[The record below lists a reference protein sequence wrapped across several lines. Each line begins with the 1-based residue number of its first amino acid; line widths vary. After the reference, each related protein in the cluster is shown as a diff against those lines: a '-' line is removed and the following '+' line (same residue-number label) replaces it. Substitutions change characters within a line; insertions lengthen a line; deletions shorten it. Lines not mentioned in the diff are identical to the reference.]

1 MSTDGFFPFFH
12 RRCGLTLVE
21 LVATIAILGV
31 LASAVVPLSRMTA
44 QRSREVELRRT
55 LRLMRTA
62 LDDYKKAYDK
72 AVEDKKIVPVAGK
85 SGYPEDLQVLVVGHD
100 FGGLYPYKRK
110 FLRRIPNDPMTPP
123 SAGQTPRWG
132 LRSYADKP
140 GAAVWG
146 GEDVYDVYS
155 LSEGSAIDGSRYK
168 DW

>member
-1 MSTDGFFPFFH
+1 MLTKVATLLC
-12 RRCGLTLVE
+12 RRRSGLTLVE
-21 LVATIAILGV
+21 LVATVAILGV
-31 LASAVVPLSRMTA
+31 LASAVLPLSRMTA
-44 QRSREVELRRT
+44 QRSREIELRRN
-55 LRLMRTA
+55 LRLLRSA

-72 AVEDKKIVPVAGK
+72 AVDDKKIVPTATK
-85 SGYPEDLQVLVVGHD
+85 SGYPEDLQILVTGQD

-110 FLRRIPNDPMTPP
+110 FLRRIPVDPMNPP
-123 SAGQTPRWG
+123 APGQPPRWG

-140 GAAVWG
+140 GTVVWG

>member
-1 MSTDGFFPFFH
+1 MLTKTAALLC
-12 RRCGLTLVE
+12 RRRNGLTLVE
-21 LVATIAILGV
+21 LVATVAILAV
-31 LASAVVPLSRMTA
+31 LASAVLPLSRMTA
-44 QRSREVELRRT
+44 QRSREVELRRN
-55 LRLMRTA
+55 LRLLRTA

-72 AVEDKKIVPVAGK
+72 AVDDKKIVPAANK
-85 SGYPEDLQVLVVGHD
+85 SGYPEDLQVLVTGQD

-110 FLRRIPNDPMTPP
+110 FLRRIPADPMYPSPP
-123 SAGQTPRWG
+123 GQPPRWG

-140 GAAVWG
+140 GAVAWG